1 MFKRMLSAFGVGG
14 PSVDTVLDSPHAL
27 PGEVI
32 TGQVRIQGGS
42 SDAQIEEILLSLVTR
57 VEVEHGDHERAG
69 TAEFLRVSAGRK
81 VRVTAGQLTTV
92 PFQIALPWETPI
104 SAVGGRELPGMVV
117 GVRTELVIAGAPDK
131 GDLDPVLVGPLE
143 SQDRVL
149 EAFGELGFSFRSADV
164 EAGRLHGVRQEL
176 GFFQEIEF
184 FPPSRYA
191 GRVGQVE
198 LTFVASPDDLVVVL
212 EADRRGGMFRSG
224 GDSFGRFHVSH
235 EEALRTDWAAAIDGW
250 LAKVAESGGGHAM
263 FGGHQEHYGH
273 EYDHHGH
280 QGHHGHHGRRGP
292 GMGGVVAGAAAGVV
306 GGMILGEVMEDVF
319 DGGDEGFEE

>member
-14 PSVDTVLDSPHAL
+14 PSVDTVLDSPHAV

-69 TAEFLRVSAGRK
+69 TAEFLRVSAGSK
-81 VRVTAGQLTTV
+81 VKVTAGQLTAV
-92 PFQIALPWETPI
+92 PFRIALPWETPI

-191 GRVGQVE
+191 GRVSQVE

-280 QGHHGHHGRRGP
+280 HGRRGP

-306 GGMILGEVMEDVF
+306 GGMILGEVMEDAF
-319 DGGDEGFEE
+319 DGGGEGFEE

>member
-14 PSVDTVLDSPHAL
+14 PSVDTVLDSPHAV

-32 TGQVRIQGGS
+32 AGQVRIQGGS

-92 PFQIALPWETPI
+92 PFQLALPWETPI

-191 GRVGQVE
+191 GRVSQVE

-273 EYDHHGH
+273 DYD
-280 QGHHGHHGRRGP
+280 HHGHHGRRGP

>member
-14 PSVDTVLDSPHAL
+14 PSVDTVLDSPHAV

-92 PFQIALPWETPI
+92 PFQLALPWETPI

-191 GRVGQVE
+191 GRVSQVE

-273 EYDHHGH
+273 DYD
-280 QGHHGHHGRRGP
+280 HHGHHGRRGP

>member
-14 PSVDTVLDSPHAL
+14 PSVDTVLDSPHAV

-191 GRVGQVE
+191 GRVSQVE

-212 EADRRGGMFRSG
+212 EADKRGGMFRSG

-273 EYDHHGH
+273 DYD
-280 QGHHGHHGRRGP
+280 HHGHHGRRGP

>member
-14 PSVDTVLDSPHAL
+14 PSVDTVLDSPHAV

-191 GRVGQVE
+191 GRVSQVE

-273 EYDHHGH
+273 DYDHHGH
-280 QGHHGHHGRRGP
+280 QGHHGRRGP

>member
-14 PSVDTVLDSPHAL
+14 PSVDTVLDSPHAV

-69 TAEFLRVSAGRK
+69 TAEFLRVSAGSK
-81 VRVTAGQLTTV
+81 VKVTAGQLTTV
-92 PFQIALPWETPI
+92 PFRIALPWETPI

-191 GRVGQVE
+191 GRVSQVE

-280 QGHHGHHGRRGP
+280 HGRRGP

-306 GGMILGEVMEDVF
+306 GGMILGEVMEDAF

>member
-14 PSVDTVLDSPHAL
+14 PSVDTVLDSPHAV

-191 GRVGQVE
+191 GRVSQVE

-273 EYDHHGH
+273 DYDHH
-280 QGHHGHHGRRGP
+280 GHHGHHGRRGP